1 MANESES
8 LEKTYSRKIREA
20 DEDSIQGLVKDYL
33 IKCAGR
39 LKKQIQ
45 ADEALV
51 GFGAYKVQDGTMMST
66 AAQIKELQ
74 DQSTAAKI
82 QELQAQIAQTYCDL
96 KMQDIWPKW

>member
-1 MANESES
+1 MANESED
-8 LEKTYSRKIREA
+8 LVKTYSCKIREA

-51 GFGAYKVQDGTMMST
+51 GFGAYKVQNGTMST